1 MSSFSC
7 APYVD
12 PRADALVAQLVAP
25 RQALF
30 LDRDGIININH
41 GYVHTP
47 EATDWVPGIF
57 ELVASAQSRGLA
69 TVVVTNQ
76 AGIARGYYDEAQFE
90 RYTAWMHDYFEQ
102 QGVPL
107 LATYHC
113 PHHPDFGAL
122 ATRVCACRKPQPGML
137 LQAENDWQIILSD
150 SILIGDRTSDIE
162 AARRAGITRTF
173 LAPSGDLSGAKI
185 WLSDGSIN
193 E

>member
-1 MSSFSC
+1 MSSFAC

-12 PRADALVAQLVAP
+12 PRADALLARLGAK
-25 RQALF
+25 RKALF

-57 ELVASAQSRGLA
+57 ELVALAQSQGFA
-69 TVVVTNQ
+69 TVVITNQ
-76 AGIARGYYDEAQFE
+76 AGIARGYYDGAQFE
-90 RYTAWMHDYFEQ
+90 RYTAWMHDYFRQ

-113 PHHPDFGAL
+113 PHHPDFGAPDHR
-122 ATRVCACRKPQPGML
+122 ACACRKPQPGML
-137 LQAENDWQIILSD
+137 LRAANDWQILLSD
-150 SILIGDRTSDIE
+150 SILIGDQPSDIE

-173 LAPSGDLSGAKI
+173 LAPSAVLSGAKI
-185 WLSDGSIN
+185 WLFDGSIS